1 MSKNESS
8 FADKISEDTIIP
20 KSTMV
25 SERAKS
31 DSLVS
36 NHLTSVQPNILL
48 RTSVFA
54 PVGRRFSGNYKE
66 LDLSEDFR
74 SLELCR
80 KEGYDTVVIK
90 GGHLNIETDFKV
102 WCGVVFAFSKFG
114 EKTNTITLKFGE
126 FAKYCGYA
134 PKRFDQNL
142 RKQIGDSLGRIKSQT
157 LSFKRKG
164 QAKGVHTGLLFKA
177 EYDEIG
183 DKVVLMADESLW
195 DLYSMDYQV
204 LASMKV
210 LAILPRA
217 EVAQCLYLYL
227 LSLPQNPVPVSFE
240 RLRERLQLRANTKEA
255 NRRIKTG
262 LQKLESIGLLKG
274 SIVYKNREAY
284 YIIENRVKSLK

>member
-8 FADKISEDTIIP
+8 FADEISEGTIIP
-20 KSTMV
+20 RSTMV
-25 SERAKS
+25 SERSKS

-36 NHLTSVQPNILL
+36 NHLTSVQSNILL
-48 RTSVFA
+48 RTGVFA
-54 PVGRRFSGNYKE
+54 PVGRRFSGKYKV

-90 GGHLNIETDFKV
+90 GVRLNIETDFKV
-102 WCGVVFAFSKFG
+102 WCGVVLSFNKFG
-114 EKTNTITLKFGE
+114 VKTNKITLKFGE

-134 PKRFDQNL
+134 SKRFDHNL
-142 RKQIGDSLGRIKSQT
+142 RKQIGDSLGRIRSQT
-157 LSFKRKG
+157 LSFELKG
-164 QAKGVHTGLLFKA
+164 QVKGVHTGLLYKA
-177 EYDEIG
+177 EYDEFA

-195 DLYSMDYQV
+195 DLYSMNYQV
-204 LASMKV
+204 LDSMKV
-210 LAILPRA
+210 LARLPRA

-227 LSLPQNPVPVSFE
+227 LSLPQNPVPVSFG
-240 RLRERLQLRANTKEA
+240 RLRERLQLQATTKEA
-255 NRRIKTG
+255 NRRIKEG

-284 YIIENRVKSLK
+284 YIIEDRIKSLK

>member
-8 FADKISEDTIIP
+8 FADEISEGTIIP
-20 KSTMV
+20 RSTMI
-25 SERAKS
+25 SERSKS

-36 NHLTSVQPNILL
+36 NHLTSVQSNILL
-48 RTSVFA
+48 RTGVFA
-54 PVGRRFSGNYKE
+54 PVGRRFSGKYKV

-90 GGHLNIETDFKV
+90 GVRLNIETDFKV
-102 WCGVVFAFSKFG
+102 WCGVVLSFNKFG
-114 EKTNTITLKFGE
+114 EKTNKITLKFGE

-134 PKRFDQNL
+134 SKRFDHNL
-142 RKQIGDSLGRIKSQT
+142 RKQIGDSLGRIRSQT
-157 LSFKRKG
+157 LSFELKG
-164 QAKGVHTGLLFKA
+164 QVKGVHTGLLYKA
-177 EYDEIG
+177 EYDEFA

-195 DLYSMDYQV
+195 DLYSMNYQV
-204 LASMKV
+204 LDSMKV
-210 LAILPRA
+210 LARLPRA

-227 LSLPQNPVPVSFE
+227 LSLPQNPVPVSFG
-240 RLRERLQLRANTKEA
+240 RLRERLQLQATTKEA
-255 NRRIKTG
+255 NRRIKEG

-284 YIIENRVKSLK
+284 YIIEDRIKSLK